1 MLAACR
7 GAFCALAHLGRLY
20 VSRRTELGQESAHN
34 RPMTR
39 VIRRSSAVTR
49 MAILVL
55 AVAAFGAGALQAQEK
70 GGGSDASITR
80 QVEHG
85 LASDAALRGMAIR
98 VETLDG
104 VVNLTGFVRTLED
117 IARAGAVAKRVS
129 GVSAVRNGLRVAD
142 RPSRA

>member
-1 MLAACR
+1 MVAACR
-7 GAFCALAHLGRLY
+7 SVFCALAHIGRPY
-20 VSRRTELGQESAHN
+20 VGRRTELGKEDAHD

-39 VIRRSSAVTR
+39 TPQRAAVTW

-55 AVAAFGAGALQAQEK
+55 AAAAFGAGALRAQEK
-70 GGGSDASITR
+70 AGGSDASITR
-80 QVEHG
+80 QVEEG
-85 LASDAALRGMAIR
+85 LARDAALRGMKIR

-104 VVNLTGFVRTLED
+104 VVNLTGFVRTLDD

-129 GVSAVRNGLRVAD
+129 GVSAVRNDLRVAD

>member
-1 MLAACR
+1 MLAARR
-7 GAFCALAHLGRLY
+7 GAFCALPRFALPY
-20 VSRRTELGQESAHN
+20 VARRTEIARESAHH
-34 RPMTR
+34 PAMTR
-39 VIRRSSAVTR
+39 I

-55 AVAAFGAGALQAQEK
+55 ATTFGVGALHAQEK
-70 GGGSDASITR
+70 GGGSDAAITR
-80 QVEHG
+80 QIEHG
-85 LASDAALRGMAIR
+85 LASDAVLRGMEIY

-117 IARAGAVAKRVS
+117 IARAGAVAKRVL

>member
-1 MLAACR
+1 MVAACR
-7 GAFCALAHLGRLY
+7 GVFCALAHIGRPY
-20 VSRRTELGQESAHN
+20 VGRRTELGKEGAHD

-39 VIRRSSAVTR
+39 TPQRAAVTW

-55 AVAAFGAGALQAQEK
+55 AAAAFGAGALHAQEK

-80 QVEHG
+80 QVEEG
-85 LASDAALRGMAIR
+85 LARDTALRGMKIR

-129 GVSAVRNGLRVAD
+129 GVSAVRNDLRVAD

>member
-1 MLAACR
+1 
-7 GAFCALAHLGRLY
+7 
-20 VSRRTELGQESAHN
+20 
-34 RPMTR
+34 
-39 VIRRSSAVTR
+39 

-55 AVAAFGAGALQAQEK
+55 AAAAAAVGAGALHAQEK

-80 QVEHG
+80 QVEDG
-85 LASDAALRGMAIR
+85 LARDAVLRGMAIY

-104 VVNLTGFVRTLED
+104 VVNLRGFVRTLED

-129 GVSAVRNGLRVAD
+129 GVSAIRNGLRVAA

>member
-1 MLAACR
+1 MRWRTLA
-7 GAFCALAHLGRLY
+7 Y
-20 VSRRTELGQESAHN
+20 VARRTEPRKKSAHN

-39 VIRRSSAVTR
+39 PAQRGAAVTW
-49 MAILVL
+49 MVILAILLL
-55 AVAAFGAGALQAQEK
+55 AAATGALHAQDK
-70 GGGSDASITR
+70 GGGSDAAITR
-80 QVEHG
+80 QIEHG
-85 LASDAALRGMAIR
+85 LASDATLRHMEIY
-98 VETLDG
+98 VETLEG

>member
-1 MLAACR
+1 MSA
-7 GAFCALAHLGRLY
+7 GA
-20 VSRRTELGQESAHN
+20 RTFGQENAHN

-39 VIRRSSAVTR
+39 IIA
-49 MAILVL
+49 MLVL
-55 AVAAFGAGALQAQEK
+55 AATFGVGTLHAQEK

-80 QVEHG
+80 QIEEG
-85 LASDAALRGMAIR
+85 LARDVALRGMEIH

-104 VVNLTGFVRTLED
+104 VVSLTGFVRSLED
-117 IARAGAVAKRVS
+117 VARAGAVAQRIS

>member
-1 MLAACR
+1 
-7 GAFCALAHLGRLY
+7 
-20 VSRRTELGQESAHN
+20 
-34 RPMTR
+34 MTR
-39 VIRRSSAVTR
+39 TVQRAAMTW

-55 AVAAFGAGALQAQEK
+55 AAAAFGAGALHAQDK
-70 GGGSDASITR
+70 GGRSDASITR
-80 QVEHG
+80 QVEDG
-85 LASDAALRGMAIR
+85 LARDAALRGMAIH

-142 RPSRA
+142 RPSRG

>member
-1 MLAACR
+1 M
-7 GAFCALAHLGRLY
+7 
-20 VSRRTELGQESAHN
+20 
-34 RPMTR
+34 
-39 VIRRSSAVTR
+39 
-49 MAILVL
+49 LVL
-55 AVAAFGAGALQAQEK
+55 AATLGVGALHAQEK
-70 GGGSDASITR
+70 AGGSDASITR
-80 QVEHG
+80 QIEHG
-85 LASDAALRGMAIR
+85 LARDAALGGMAIY

>member
-1 MLAACR
+1 
-7 GAFCALAHLGRLY
+7 
-20 VSRRTELGQESAHN
+20 
-34 RPMTR
+34 MTR
-39 VIRRSSAVTR
+39 TPQRAAVTW

-55 AVAAFGAGALQAQEK
+55 AAAAFGAGALRAQEK

-80 QVEHG
+80 QVEEG
-85 LASDAALRGMAIR
+85 LARDAALRGMKIR

-129 GVSAVRNGLRVAD
+129 GVSAVRNDLRVAD

>member
-1 MLAACR
+1 MTRILAMLILAA
-7 GAFCALAHLGRLY
+7 
-20 VSRRTELGQESAHN
+20 T
-34 RPMTR
+34 
-39 VIRRSSAVTR
+39 
-49 MAILVL
+49 
-55 AVAAFGAGALQAQEK
+55 FGFGALQAQDK
-70 GGGSDASITR
+70 AGGSDASITR
-80 QVEHG
+80 QIQQD
-85 LASDAALRGMAIR
+85 LASDAALRGMEIH

>member
-1 MLAACR
+1 MPSGFL
-7 GAFCALAHLGRLY
+7 CASALSRPNVG
-20 VSRRTELGQESAHN
+20 RRTEPGKENTQN

-39 VIRRSSAVTR
+39 TTHRSAAASWI
-49 MAILVL
+49 AILVL
-55 AVAAFGAGALQAQEK
+55 AAAAFGAGALHAQEK
-70 GGGSDASITR
+70 GGASDAAITR
-80 QVEHG
+80 QIEHG
-85 LASDAALRGMAIR
+85 LASDATLRGMEIH

-104 VVNLTGFVRTLED
+104 VVSLTGFVRTLED

>member
-1 MLAACR
+1 MLAACPGR
-7 GAFCALAHLGRLY
+7 FCAVAHFGRPF
-20 VSRRTELGQESAHN
+20 VGRRTELGEENAHN
-34 RPMTR
+34 RAMTR
-39 VIRRSSAVTR
+39 TTRSAAATW

-55 AVAAFGAGALQAQEK
+55 AAAAFGAGALHAQEK

-80 QVEHG
+80 QVEDG
-85 LASDAALRGMAIR
+85 LARDAVLRGMAIY

-104 VVNLTGFVRTLED
+104 VVNLRGFVRTLED

-129 GVSAVRNGLRVAD
+129 GVSAIRNGLRVAA

>member
-1 MLAACR
+1 
-7 GAFCALAHLGRLY
+7 
-20 VSRRTELGQESAHN
+20 
-34 RPMTR
+34 MTR
-39 VIRRSSAVTR
+39 GTQRSTAVTW

-55 AVAAFGAGALQAQEK
+55 AAGAAAFAAGALHAQEK
-70 GGGSDASITR
+70 DGGSDASITR
-80 QVEHG
+80 QIEQD
-85 LASDAALRGMAIR
+85 LARDAALRGMEIH

-117 IARAGAVAKRVS
+117 VARAGAVAKRVS